1 MAVERTPQPTCIDAA
16 TAMSALGRLSWHLL
30 GARPFAGSG
39 QGASWMRI
47 GAKLETKAKRLAAE
61 SPQDLLTR
69 HHARCQNVTEFV
81 VGAVPVPTVLTD
93 PCRWANVSEPI
104 QAMLYLDLVDYLADD
119 ILVKVDRASMAV
131 GLEVRC
137 PSLITG

>member
-1 MAVERTPQPTCIDAA
+1 
-16 TAMSALGRLSWHLL
+16 
-30 GARPFAGSG
+30 
-39 QGASWMRI
+39 MRI

-69 HHARCQNVTEFV
+69 HHARCQNVTEVV